1 VVIER
6 EDKDKNLD
14 KTQQVVHA
22 QQVPRK
28 KIRIVSKT
36 MKPMMPKFTRP
47 GIGGD
52 IGWPG
57 QQSTM
62 RSAIARAH
70 QFSEAATHERQMA
83 CPQV

>member
-1 VVIER
+1 MIER
-6 EDKDKNLD
+6 ENKDKNLD
-14 KTQQVVHA
+14 KTQQIVHA

-28 KIRIVSKT
+28 RNRNVPET
-36 MKPMMPKFTRP
+36 MKPMMSMFTRP
-47 GIGGD
+47 GTEGD

-70 QFSEAATHERQMA
+70 QFSDAATHERQMA